1 MAFGPLSISLAPYVQ
16 SSKTLLKW
24 VQPLAN
30 WYANASRYRQYGFK
44 YDDLLVEENPTVQ
57 RALSRLTPRE
67 TYDRAYR
74 LKRASHA
81 SVLHAP
87 LAKDQWT
94 KPEEDVRYLVPHVSN
109 VVAEDAERAKWD
121 NVIVKKH

>member
-1 MAFGPLSISLAPYVQ
+1 V
-16 SSKTLLKW
+16 
-24 VQPLAN
+24 
-30 WYANASRYRQYGFK
+30 
-44 YDDLLVEENPTVQ
+44 VEENPTVQ
-57 RALSRLTPRE
+57 RVRRISISSIFLTSNLTQFKALGRLTPRE

-94 KPEEDVRYLVPHVSN
+94 KPEEVRVLVHPDPLTFASTFLQDVRYLAPHVNN
-109 VVAEDAERAKWD
+109 VAAEDSERAKWD